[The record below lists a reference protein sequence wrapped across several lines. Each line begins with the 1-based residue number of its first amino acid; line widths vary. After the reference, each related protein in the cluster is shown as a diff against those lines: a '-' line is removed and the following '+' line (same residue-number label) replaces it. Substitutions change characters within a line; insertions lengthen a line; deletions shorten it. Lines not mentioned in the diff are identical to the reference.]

1 MLNFKM
7 KNMKKIN
14 IALVVVASVLLSS
27 CGDILDKEPLNSRN
41 ESVFYKTEQDMF
53 EAVISIYDA
62 AQLTSAHQVT
72 ADILSDDGYAGG
84 SSRNDIPEQIQLDN
98 HQILAT
104 NYIAEEIWDFNYT
117 GIYRANIVL
126 EKLPEIEN
134 ADAATLA
141 RFEAEAKF
149 FRAYFNWNLVRFFEN
164 IPLVTK
170 TLSPSEYGLPQAPP
184 SDVYS
189 QIFTDIVE
197 SIDGLPTEMQADGR
211 VTKWAAQALLAR
223 IWMFHDGVYGNSVSV
238 NGTNIDGAYIRTALD
253 DIVDNSQHTLMP
265 DVTTIFTR
273 AGEMSSES
281 VFELQ
286 YSDLAAYGDWGWPYG
301 GEGNFPVVWQGPRVK
316 DPAQEEYFRGW
327 SFNTVTKA
335 LYDEFDDADPRKDAY
350 IISQDDFATDIT
362 KGFQHTGYF
371 TNKYTT
377 KKEYQATDG
386 SPELNYGN
394 NYKVIRFADV
404 LLMAAEMHVITG
416 GSRAQEHLDKVRER
430 VGMPTIEPTLDNIY
444 KERRLELCMEGL
456 RYHDLLRRGLD
467 VAEANITVSGNY
479 GEFFDYK
486 ESEESDFDITFNP
499 ATKGFLPIPQN
510 EIDLLNGIYNQNA
523 GY

>member
-1 MLNFKM
+1 M
-7 KNMKKIN
+7 
-14 IALVVVASVLLSS
+14 VASVLLSS

-41 ESVFYKTEQDMF
+41 EAVFYKTEQDMF

-84 SSRNDIPEQIQLDN
+84 SSRNDIPEQIQIDN

-126 EKLPEIEN
+126 EKLPDIEEGDV
-134 ADAATLA
+134 AILS

-164 IPLVTK
+164 IPLVNK
-170 TLSPSEYGLPQAPP
+170 TLSPSEYGLPQSPP
-184 SDVYS
+184 SDVYN
-189 QIFTDIVE
+189 QIFTDLVE
-197 SIDGLPTEMQADGR
+197 SLDALPTELQLDGR

-223 IWMFHDGVYGNSVSV
+223 IWLFQDGVYGNSISV
-238 NGTNIDGAYIRTALD
+238 NGTNVDATYVRNLLD
-253 DIVDNSQHTLMP
+253 DIIDNSPHGLMP
-265 DVTTIFTR
+265 NVADVFTR
-273 AGEMSSES
+273 AGEMSMES

-316 DPAQEEYFRGW
+316 DPAQENYIRGW

-335 LYDEFDDADPRKDAY
+335 MHDAFEDGDPRKDEY
-350 IISQDDFATDIT
+350 IITMDDFATDVT

-394 NYKVIRFADV
+394 NFKVIRFPDV
-404 LLMAAEMHVITG
+404 LLMSAELHVTTG

-430 VGMPTIEPTLDNIY
+430 VGLASVPATLDNIY
-444 KERRLELCMEGL
+444 HERRVELCMEGI

-467 VAEANITVSGNY
+467 VTEANITVSGNY
-479 GEFFDYK
+479 GPDFDYK

-510 EIDLLNGIYNQNA
+510 EIDLLNGIYDQNE